1 MTAAK
6 QMVKRQSLQMALLL
20 LLLSQYSTPLVLH
33 YVLHHHVQTILTSA
47 KPHNAVHGLW
57 EWVA

>member
-1 MTAAK
+1 MTVAK

-20 LLLSQYSTPLVLH
+20 LLSQYSTLLVLH
-33 YVLHHHVQTILTSA
+33 YVLHHHVQTTLTSA